1 MVVRVVFH
9 DSSSPLKE
17 NIFVRSVRILQLA
30 WMFTKDYGGSFL
42 LASLLRCLMERVR
55 CYREEIFY
63 ASNKTYCRQFLF
75 FENGKRSY
83 FISFFFS
90 FTYRAKHLWL
100 LLGGEGMASLLRSGL
115 YAGAD
120 CSCFSLS
127 NAKSAHLYRLDEHC
141 CAALLYVG
149 CCRQPR

>member
-42 LASLLRCLMERVR
+42 LAWLLRCLMERVR

-75 FENGKRSY
+75 FENGKRPY
-83 FISFFFS
+83 FISFFFFVYVQGETS
-90 FTYRAKHLWL
+90 MVVIGGGKEWPPFLD
-100 LLGGEGMASLLRSGL
+100 LGFMQAQIVLVSLFPMLNLRICIG
-115 YAGAD
+115 YT
-120 CSCFSLS
+120 
-127 NAKSAHLYRLDEHC
+127 
-141 CAALLYVG
+141 
-149 CCRQPR
+149 